1 MSAEMYSTNP
11 SLFGGAALVTAG
23 WMAGRTLEPGATP
36 GIAPYVLAGFGYL
49 CYVLALPTTASVG
62 LSGLLKVCTVMGGLA
77 SAIAAGL
84 AWKGPYLVL
93 MWHFVVGG
101 TIVFAWGWI
110 SAVLIARKQG
120 KPSVP
125 PKSAP

>member
-1 MSAEMYSTNP
+1 MAVEMYSINP

-49 CYVLALPTTASVG
+49 CYLMALPTTASVG
-62 LSGLLKVCTVMGGLA
+62 LSGILRVCAVMGGLA

-93 MWHFVVGG
+93 KGIFVAGG

-110 SAVLIARKQG
+110 KSVVIARQEG
-120 KPSVP
+120 TPFIP
-125 PKSAP
+125 PKEGP

>member
-11 SLFGGAALVTAG
+11 SLFGGAALVSAG
-23 WMAGRTLEPGATP
+23 WMAGRSLEPGATP

-62 LSGLLKVCTVMGGLA
+62 LSGLLKLCTVMGGLA

-93 MWHFVVGG
+93 KGIFVTGG
-101 TIVFAWGWI
+101 TIVFASGWI
-110 SAVLIARKQG
+110 SAVVMARKEG
-120 KPSVP
+120 KPVIS
-125 PKSAP
+125 PKEGP